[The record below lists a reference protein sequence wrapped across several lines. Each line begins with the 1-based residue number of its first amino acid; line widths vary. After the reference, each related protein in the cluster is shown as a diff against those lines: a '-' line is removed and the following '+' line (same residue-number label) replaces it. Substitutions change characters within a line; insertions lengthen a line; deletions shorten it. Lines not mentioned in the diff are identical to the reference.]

1 MRTKLLATAALVMG
15 FGSGAVA
22 APLFGP
28 KGQFST
34 FISTLKYDPS
44 KACTKPYRPLSG
56 SEYAMRSYL
65 ADAERYLDCMRDA
78 SNADARYAT
87 EVVAEGYKEASA
99 EFLQEL
105 KGGF

>member
-1 MRTKLLATAALVMG
+1 MRTKLLIVSTLVIG
-15 FGSGAVA
+15 FGGGAVA

-44 KACTKPYRPLSG
+44 RACAKPFRPFSD
-56 SEYAMRSYL
+56 STYAIKSYY

-78 SNADARYAT
+78 SNSDARYAA
-87 EVVAEGYKEASA
+87 EVVAEGYKDASA
-99 EFLQEL
+99 EFLREL
-105 KGGF
+105 EGGF